1 MELKI
6 ITEAD
11 LVGRGVIGMADT
23 PNLSARRMQEKV
35 EEVVRSVVIP
45 VMNENAQKTVTKQ
58 DLADAVFNSGA
69 GDMQSGFYDGNTD
82 GIVDR
87 ADNGLF
93 VYTQSE
99 NILSGSGANGKFKA
113 TAGGRYTAFT
123 IDGQSYAVQSGGE
136 KETELTEGVWYT
148 FVLDTED
155 RTINFNMGGAVSV
168 PDGKTAMPT
177 NDKDIWLKC
186 ASLKSDKTIEEIVN
200 DEQLCAALMSTQNSV
215 EYMMRSAN
223 IQRYV
228 LKSVTAI
235 AALDASLP
243 FTTPEMTSNTEPF
256 GEVTTNTT
264 ANQYTPGAWGCF
276 NTELTGYYITDGD
289 DKYLQWKWDRPVWA
303 YKFRIKDIYG
313 NNSKVHLQAVLEDG
327 SIADISDSVSVP
339 KDTLVYQNANPH
351 LTKAVGFR
359 IYIDQSSLGA
369 NNWVDYG
376 AIKVW
381 GKYYE

>member
-1 MELKI
+1 MGSEGLPW
-6 ITEAD
+6 TED
-11 LVGRGVIGMADT
+11 TADT
-23 PNLSARRMQEKV
+23 DIETLKDNVDDLQKIVISQKAEIDNKV
-35 EEVVRSVVIP
+35 NSVVP
-45 VMNENAQKTVTKQ
+45 AVE
-58 DLADAVFNSGA
+58 DAVDTANNALQYSI
-69 GDMQSGFYDGNTD
+69 QP
-82 GIVDR
+82 
-87 ADNGLF
+87 
-93 VYTQSE
+93 YTQSE
-99 NILSGSGANGKFKA
+99 NILSGSGVNGKFKA

-123 IDGQSYAVQSGGE
+123 IDGQSYAVQSGSE
-136 KETELTEGVWYT
+136 SEIELTEGVWYT

-200 DEQLCAALMSTQNSV
+200 DAQLCAALMSTQNSV

-289 DKYLQWKWDRPVWA
+289 GKYLQWKWDRPIWA

-339 KDTLVYQNANPH
+339 KDTLVYQNAGPH

>member
-113 TAGGRYTAFT
+113 TAGGAYTAFT

-136 KETELTEGVWYT
+136 KE
-148 FVLDTED
+148 
-155 RTINFNMGGAVSV
+155 
-168 PDGKTAMPT
+168 
-177 NDKDIWLKC
+177 
-186 ASLKSDKTIEEIVN
+186 
-200 DEQLCAALMSTQNSV
+200 
-215 EYMMRSAN
+215 
-223 IQRYV
+223 
-228 LKSVTAI
+228 
-235 AALDASLP
+235 
-243 FTTPEMTSNTEPF
+243 
-256 GEVTTNTT
+256 
-264 ANQYTPGAWGCF
+264 
-276 NTELTGYYITDGD
+276 
-289 DKYLQWKWDRPVWA
+289 
-303 YKFRIKDIYG
+303 
-313 NNSKVHLQAVLEDG
+313 
-327 SIADISDSVSVP
+327 
-339 KDTLVYQNANPH
+339 
-351 LTKAVGFR
+351 
-359 IYIDQSSLGA
+359 
-369 NNWVDYG
+369 
-376 AIKVW
+376 
-381 GKYYE
+381 